1 MGGWG
6 CRVGLSGA
14 EGGTLLETQNINL
27 SLTCLANV
35 LSALSRN
42 ALQSSVAPS
51 LAQHSDGAAK
61 PVPVPYRDSKL
72 TYLLKDSLGG
82 NSKTLMITTL
92 RYGSTISTL
101 SVTSLKSPHVIL
113 LGRVSTVCCQV
124 ILSIVM

>member
-1 MGGWG
+1 MGG

-51 LAQHSDGAAK
+51 PAHSDGAAK

-92 RYGSTISTL
+92 RYAFTISTL
-101 SVTSLKSPHVIL
+101 STTRWSCLN
-113 LGRVSTVCCQV
+113 
-124 ILSIVM
+124 